1 MVDFISDGLVTVI
14 SRHSVGDLI
23 DHLVDIVQSKG
34 LTVFARIDHSA
45 NAMTVGI
52 TLRPTQLLIF
62 GSSAANAALLED
74 QQEIGLDL
82 PMKALAWEDRN
93 GEVWMTYDDGGW
105 LAKRHG
111 LGPAHEPA
119 VRVIQAMMAT
129 IVRAATET

>member
-1 MVDFISDGLVTVI
+1 MVDFVSDGLVTVI

-23 DHLVDIVQSKG
+23 DHLVDIVKSKG
-34 LTVFARIDHSA
+34 LTVFACIDHAA
-45 NAMTVGI
+45 NAITDGI
-52 TLRPTQLLIF
+52 KLRPTELLIF
-62 GSSAANAALLED
+62 GSSAANAALMED

-105 LAKRHG
+105 LANRHG
-111 LGPAHEPA
+111 LGPTHEPA

-129 IVRAATET
+129 IVRAAT